1 MPNFYTSINGADAFR
16 LRRTLASTQGQE
28 AAPDS
33 TVADVLSR
41 LDTLLRKEFIRQG
54 ANVDQNVKDFVDKEL
69 QAERKGGTWKAGSL
83 VDFASRQVEAP
94 GEKSLAGTI
103 AGVPDAADLRLSLD
117 VKLNERRWL
126 IDPSVRI
133 VLEYDGVR
141 DLVFARAWYS
151 RNIKSP
157 DGLLNFVLSDP
168 DGVYSVIGYAIVSA
182 ARKVAQDEG
191 LEAPELQTD
200 KGKMWPL
207 LVAASPKLTEGGFRQ
222 NVLDFVRGQLK
233 ANKFE
238 EFIKIAG
245 IAPNIPQ
252 YLRTRLVTLL
262 KQSPVP
268 ITNDNAPFLVQ
279 MYLQT
284 AAAASPDAT
293 DTRNPLDPFA
303 VELFGD
309 DFAAQS
315 VNAAAVQCAAQLFY
329 VMTLGDDLGV
339 FDAVRYFTE
348 SSLFQEQ
355 LAITDPVLRK
365 DLEDYVF
372 SNRFPVVD
380 RTTGLTDKVTATR
393 EPMRRA
399 YYRQVFNSGDAPTA
413 GDAPVNEEF
422 GRLWKVLILESAR
435 YLERAQVSPH
445 PGSYVS
451 RQNVMRA
458 VEDLQYNLST
468 SCVGLVTVMAPTMND
483 ELTFVIKRILNHP
496 EIRSHVVPGGGSW
509 LKVIDRLAAAR
520 GRRARTSV
528 INTKARLGYSLI
540 RSIADYTPS
549 AFEQDAPFSDFISK
563 VDEFITT
570 QSILQADMNDKDDES
585 SDARGSASET
595 PGPPGMPDLS
605 KLPGMPPNLI
615 PSQGSGPVTG
625 DEWDF

>member
-1 MPNFYTSINGADAFR
+1 MPNFYTSVNGADTFR
-16 LRRTLASTQGQE
+16 LRRTLASTQGRE

-33 TVADVLSR
+33 TVTDVLSR
-41 LDTLLRKEFIRQG
+41 LDTLLRKKI
-54 ANVDQNVKDFVDKEL
+54 L
-69 QAERKGGTWKAGSL
+69 QARTVEAFVGDELHPEKTDGTWKAGSVL
-83 VDFASRQVEAP
+83 DVASKQVEGA
-94 GEKSLAGTI
+94 GDKSLAAII
-103 AGVPDAADLRLSLD
+103 ATVPAAAELRLSLD
-117 VKLNERRWL
+117 VKLNERRSWL
-126 IDPSVRI
+126 DPNVRI
-133 VLEYDGVR
+133 VLEYDAVR
-141 DLVFARAWYS
+141 DLLFARSWY
-151 RNIKSP
+151 RNIRRP
-157 DGLLNFVLSDP
+157 DSLLNFVLSDP
-168 DGVYSVIGYAIVSA
+168 DGVQSVIAYTIVSA
-182 ARKVAQDEG
+182 ARKVVRDEG

-200 KGKMWPL
+200 GGKMQPL
-207 LVAASPKLTEGGFRQ
+207 LVDAAPKLTGGAFRQ
-222 NVLDFVRGQLK
+222 NVIDFVKGQLK
-233 ANKFE
+233 AEKLE
-238 EFIKIAG
+238 DLITLAAVPK
-245 IAPNIPQ
+245 IPQ
-252 YLRTRLVTLL
+252 YLHTRLVTLL

-268 ITNDNAPFLVQ
+268 VTKDNAPFLVQ

-284 AAAASPDAT
+284 AAAASPDVI

-315 VNAAAVQCAAQLFY
+315 VNVAAVQCAAQLFY

-339 FDAVRYFTE
+339 FDAVRYFTD

-399 YYRQVFNSGDAPTA
+399 YYRQVFNSGEAPTA

-435 YLERAQVSPH
+435 YLERAQISPN
-445 PGSYVS
+445 PGNYVS

-549 AFEQDAPFSDFISK
+549 GFEQDAPFSDFISK

-570 QSILQADMNDKDDES
+570 QSILQADQNDKDDES
-585 SDARGSASET
+585 FGAHGAVSEN

-615 PSQGSGPVTG
+615 PSQGSGPGTG